1 MKWSSCPDSN
11 RSVQS
16 HQRSWKHVWETNSR
30 TIVRV
35 DEGTIFSLWTNP
47 PNTRKFALLSLC
59 WFLSWRSCD
68 ELWHMP
74 WCFRFCNFNV
84 FKPQKFQGKLLKK
97 HQTPTRPRSL
107 QRPEMWKTSTEWRQ
121 TLHDFI
127 RCAKS
132 AVQKH
137 HRTSSQLSVSAPLT
151 GRSGWPRSPTRILP
165 GVFPSHCCLALAH
178 RGSSACLG
186 FTLQHKAHCC
196 GLAL

>member
-16 HQRSWKHVWETNSR
+16 HQRSWKHVWEPNSR
-30 TIVRV
+30 TIVRWTR
-35 DEGTIFSLWTNP
+35 ELFSASGQTLRTQE
-47 PNTRKFALLSLC
+47 SMHC
-59 WFLSWRSCD
+59 FLSTGSSAEGPVMNSDTCHD
-68 ELWHMP
+68 ALDSATSMFLSP
-74 WCFRFCNFNV
+74 KNFKENYWKSTKLQLALV
-84 FKPQKFQGKLLKK
+84 HFKGLKCGK
-97 HQTPTRPRSL
+97 HP
-107 QRPEMWKTSTEWRQ
+107 EWRQ

-132 AVQKH
+132 AVQKP

-151 GRSGWPRSPTRILP
+151 GRSGWPRSPRRILP
-165 GVFPSHCCLALAH
+165 GVFPSHCCQPLAH
-178 RGSSACLG
+178 RGSSDCFG